1 VTTLTAPPTL
11 TTTRT
16 DWTKRALWAN
26 LIGQIGIV
34 VTGGAVRLTG
44 SGLGCSTWPQCEP
57 GQFTPE
63 LHAATSF
70 HQQIEFGNRI
80 VTVLLSV
87 IVAAV
92 AVLVWRLPGR
102 SRALRLLGLVPLAG
116 VLAQAVIGGV
126 SVLAGLNPAIVGS
139 HLLISMALVAV
150 AVLLLVRYGE
160 GDGHPVALVP
170 AADRRLSWLAGA
182 VAVVV
187 LTLGVVVTG
196 SGPHSGSTEAAARFD
211 LDPARITPVHSG
223 AVWCFVALVILL
235 VVRLR
240 RVDVPPARTAVTV
253 LLAVTLAQGA
263 IGYVQYFTGLP
274 ELLVGAHMLGAGL
287 LTAAMAWTILSLRVR
302 PGVLPKV

>member
-1 VTTLTAPPTL
+1 MTTLTAPPTL
-11 TTTRT
+11 TTTSA
-16 DWTKRALWAN
+16 DWTKRVLWAN
-26 LIGQIGIV
+26 LFGQIGIV

-57 GQFTPE
+57 GHFTPE
-63 LHAATSF
+63 LRAATSF

-80 VTVLLSV
+80 VTVLLTAIV
-87 IVAAV
+87 ITV
-92 AVLVWRLPGR
+92 AVQVWRLSGR
-102 SRALRLLGLVPLAG
+102 SRTLRLLGLVPLAG

-150 AVLLLVRYGE
+150 AVLLLVRYEE
-160 GDGHPVALVP
+160 GDGQSAALVP
-170 AADRRLSWLAGA
+170 TADRRLSWLAGA
-182 VAVVV
+182 VAAVV
-187 LTLGVVVTG
+187 LAVGVVVTG

-223 AVWCFVALVILL
+223 AVWCFVALVVLL
-235 VVRLR
+235 AVRLR
-240 RVDVPPARTAVTV
+240 RRDVDRARTAVTV

-287 LTAAMAWTILSLRVR
+287 LTATMTWTILSLRVR
-302 PGVLPKV
+302 PGALSKG

>member
-11 TTTRT
+11 TTARA
-16 DWTKRALWAN
+16 DWTKRALWTN
-26 LIGQIGIV
+26 LVGQIGIV

-57 GQFTPE
+57 GHFTPE

-87 IVAAV
+87 IVTAV

-102 SRALRLLGLVPLAG
+102 SRALRRLGLVPLAG

-211 LDPARITPVHSG
+211 LDPARIAPVHSG

-235 VVRLR
+235 MVRLR

-302 PGVLPKV
+302 PGVLPRV

>member
-1 VTTLTAPPTL
+1 MKPPPL
-11 TTTRT
+11 SPLAYR
-16 DWTKRALWAN
+16 RLCLVAVVALAA
-26 LIGQIGIV
+26 IV

-57 GQFTPE
+57 GHFTPE

-80 VTVLLSV
+80 VTVLLSAIV
-87 IVAAV
+87 ITV
-92 AVLVWRLPGR
+92 AVRVVSLSGR
-102 SRALRLLGLVPLAG
+102 SRTLRLLGLVPLAG

-187 LTLGVVVTG
+187 LTLGVVMTG

-223 AVWCFVALVILL
+223 AVWCFIALVVVLM
-235 VVRLR
+235 VRLR
-240 RVDVPPARTAVTV
+240 RRDVP
-253 LLAVTLAQGA
+253 
-263 IGYVQYFTGLP
+263 
-274 ELLVGAHMLGAGL
+274 
-287 LTAAMAWTILSLRVR
+287 
-302 PGVLPKV
+302 